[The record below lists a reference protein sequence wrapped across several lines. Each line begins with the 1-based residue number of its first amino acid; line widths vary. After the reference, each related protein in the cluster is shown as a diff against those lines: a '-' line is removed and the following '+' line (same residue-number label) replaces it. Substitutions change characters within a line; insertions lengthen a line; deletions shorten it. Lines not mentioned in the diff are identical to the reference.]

1 MNEYAMIA
9 AIFVVGILIIGMAA
23 FGLYNQTNVLEEQV
37 NDLNVSYAVSENRLI
52 DANNRVL
59 ELLQT
64 ATNNQAVIN
73 QITTQNSTLITDN
86 NILQF
91 NYNVAQQELIDQRVL
106 MEQNIIDTNKA
117 KYDYNMLLLEFG
129 DYNISIDEL
138 NESYLDLKD
147 FFFDLRND
155 FGYCYWALHCD
166 NDENGCQQAY
176 GAVIDAN
183 ILATLFA
190 ANCEN
195 ISDGDYNTY
204 AAFE

>member
-1 MNEYAMIA
+1 MNEYTMIA
-9 AIFVVGILIIGMAA
+9 AIFVIGILIIGMAA
-23 FGLYNQTNVLEEQV
+23 FGLYNQTNVLEDQV
-37 NDLNVSYAVSENRLI
+37 NDLNVSFAVSENRLI

-64 ATNNQAVIN
+64 ATNNQAVIT
-73 QITTQNSTLITDN
+73 QITTQNSTLVRDN
-86 NILQF
+86 NVLQF
-91 NYNVAQQELIDQRVL
+91 NYNVGQAELATQRVL
-106 MEQNIIDTNKA
+106 MAQNVIDTNKA
-117 KYDYNMLLLEFG
+117 KFDYNVLLIQFN
-129 DYNISIDEL
+129 DYNTSIDDL
-138 NESYLDLKD
+138 NETYLDLKD
-147 FFFDLRND
+147 LFFELRND

-166 NDENGCQQAY
+166 NDSNGCQQAY

>member
-1 MNEYAMIA
+1 MNEYTMIA
-9 AIFVVGILIIGMAA
+9 AIFVIGILIIGMAA
-23 FGLYNQTNVLEEQV
+23 FGLYNQTNVLEDQV
-37 NDLNVSYAVSENRLI
+37 NDLNISYAVSENRLI

-64 ATNNQAVIN
+64 ATNNQAVIT
-73 QITTQNSTLITDN
+73 QITTQNSTLVRDN
-86 NILQF
+86 NVLQF
-91 NYNVAQQELIDQRVL
+91 NYNVGQAELATQRVL
-106 MEQNIIDTNKA
+106 MAQNVIDTNKA
-117 KYDYNMLLLEFG
+117 KFDYNVLLIQFN
-129 DYNISIDEL
+129 DYNTSIDDL
-138 NESYLDLKD
+138 NETYLDLKD
-147 FFFDLRND
+147 LFFELRND

-166 NDENGCQQAY
+166 NDSNGCQQAY